1 MFEGNRI
8 HLLFFLNNFLL
19 VSVGLAEI
27 VERDCYLFIKS
38 QTQVTMKSIERRLTV
53 SNHDDLFHPLWLGI
67 FMLICVITF
76 IGTICYIRV
85 RCSSQICRCLN
96 KLFRRQIKTKD
107 NHLNDGKITPKT
119 YAYNWPS
126 SYTSQSQ
133 SPKLYT
139 LVRNIRRANLQKQL
153 AIEIEPE
160 VAPQVE
166 EKNNN
171 NNSEI
176 SMSFSFRLRFH
187 HHRI

>member
-8 HLLFFLNNFLL
+8 HLLFILNNFLL
-19 VSVGLAEI
+19 VSVSLAEI
-27 VERDCYLFIKS
+27 DERDCYLFIKS
-38 QTQVTMKSIERRLTV
+38 QTQVTMRSIERRLTV
-53 SNHDDLFHPLWLGI
+53 SNHDDLFFHPLWLGI

-85 RCSSQICRCLN
+85 RCGSQLCRCLK
-96 KLFRRQIKTKD
+96 KLFRRQTETKD
-107 NHLNDGKITPKT
+107 NRLNDGRVTPKT

-160 VAPQVE
+160 IAPQVE
-166 EKNNN
+166 EKTRTLKHRLV
-171 NNSEI
+171 
-176 SMSFSFRLRFH
+176 FSFRFRFH
-187 HHRI
+187 HRRI